1 MKEGDLII
9 NTMHSN
15 SEAVPMITVNVI
27 LSRCW
32 HSCKD
37 RKVAGENHVFK
48 SEKGQSH
55 GEEESTLPI
64 VAFRVYILSCI
75 V

>member
-9 NTMHSN
+9 NKIHSD
-15 SEAVPMITVNVI
+15 SEAVPMIRVNVI
-27 LSRCW
+27 LSRRW

-48 SEKGQSH
+48 SEKCQIH
-55 GEEESTLPI
+55 GEEESTLPT
-64 VAFRVYILSCI
+64 VAFRVYILGCI